1 MIIIIII
8 IKSMV
13 IEVTTF
19 KVLFYHFGMGITILI
34 SSEMIII
41 FYILPI
47 YLMYISFFLLFVVFW
62 FCFCYFWYYMFFLG
76 DNINLALVI
85 IINFY
90 VFYHS
95 SYYSQ
100 PRLLRAKIK
109 ICSLFWIKRLNL
121 QSILLCF
128 WIKKNKTC
136 I

>member
-1 MIIIIII
+1 MMIIII
-8 IKSMV
+8 KLMV

-19 KVLFYHFGMGITILI
+19 KVLLGMSITILI

-41 FYILPI
+41 FIF
-47 YLMYISFFLLFVVFW
+47 YLYISCISLFFYYLWCFGFFFVVFDII
-62 FCFCYFWYYMFFLG
+62 CSFLG

-100 PRLLRAKIK
+100 PRLLHAKIK

-121 QSILLCF
+121 QSITSFF

-136 I
+136 IFLK